1 MTAGP
6 ADPILEARARPRV
19 VPFGDLAFLAIL
31 GDGVDPELNRRVHGL
46 AARIR
51 AARRTTPGWG
61 MPVPGYATVLAPFDP
76 TQLEPDRAAADLE
89 GWLHAALA
97 GDPPEDPE
105 MLVVEIPVR
114 YGGEGGPDLPEV
126 AERLGLTEA
135 QVAEAHAA
143 PSYRVYLLGVTP
155 GFAYMGPLPE
165 KLALPRRPEPRPRV
179 PAGSVAIAGRQTAV
193 YPFSTPGGWH
203 LIGRTPA
210 HLWDLRQEPP
220 AILRSGER
228 VRFVP
233 ERG

>member
-19 VPFGDLAFLAIL
+19 VPFGDLAYLAIL

-51 AARRTTPGWG
+51 SERRRTPGWG

-76 TQLEPDRAAADLE
+76 TQLDPDRAAADLD
-89 GWLHAALA
+89 GWLQAALV
-97 GDPPEDPE
+97 GEPPEDPD
-105 MLVVEIPVR
+105 MLVVEVPVR
-114 YGGEGGPDLPEV
+114 YGGEDGPDLPEV
-126 AERLGLTEA
+126 ADRLGLSEA

-143 PSYRVYLLGVTP
+143 PIYRVYLLGFTP
-155 GFAYMGPLPE
+155 GFAYLGPLPE
-165 KLALPRRPEPRPRV
+165 VLALPRRPEPRPRV

-233 ERG
+233 ARA